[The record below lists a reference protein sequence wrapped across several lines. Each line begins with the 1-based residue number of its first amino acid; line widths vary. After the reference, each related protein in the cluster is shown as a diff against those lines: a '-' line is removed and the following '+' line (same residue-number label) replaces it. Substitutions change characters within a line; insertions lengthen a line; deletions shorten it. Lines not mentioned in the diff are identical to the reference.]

1 MIDDREANSHKE
13 ECRLQTQTRRVKIYG
28 TGTYVPSRKITAE
41 EVDRR
46 LGVPSG
52 WSLKATRV
60 RHRFFAAAEETAS
73 VMGAKAAYA
82 ALASAGLTFGEIDC
96 LVATCGTKEQPL
108 PSSGALIQRA
118 MGQEQSGVPAF
129 DIDSTCLSF
138 VAGLDLMSYLVD
150 AGRYRR
156 VLLVASEVASA
167 GIDWSDKES
176 AALFGDGAAAVVIG
190 PAGPGDGSG
199 IVGASFRTYSK
210 GASYSEVR
218 GGGTGMPA
226 RHYAESEAS
235 DYLFRMHGP
244 HIFKMAA
251 QLLPGFVEELFDR
264 CGGLRMSDLRVV
276 VPHQGSAMAM
286 RLMRRRLGIAEEQM
300 IDITPTTGNT
310 VAASIPT
317 ALHEAI
323 RSGRLRRG
331 DRALLLGTAAGLTL
345 GGLVLD
351 Y

>member
-1 MIDDREANSHKE
+1 M
-13 ECRLQTQTRRVKIYG
+13 QTRNVKIYG
-28 TGTYVPSRKITAE
+28 TGTYVPSATITAE
-41 EVDRR
+41 EMDRR
-46 LGVPSG
+46 LGVADG
-52 WSLKATRV
+52 WSLKATQVRV
-60 RHRFFAAAEETAS
+60 RRFAADGETAS
-73 VMGAKAAYA
+73 FMGAKAAYA
-82 ALASAGLTFGEIDC
+82 ALEAAGLSFADVDC

-118 MGQEQSGVPAF
+118 MGQEESGVPAF
-129 DIDSTCLSF
+129 DIDTTCLSF
-138 VAGLDLMSYLVD
+138 VAGLDMMSYLVD

-190 PAGPGDGSG
+190 SAEPGERSR
-199 IVGASFRTYSK
+199 IVGASFRTYSQ

-218 GGGTGMPA
+218 GGGTAMPA
-226 RHYAESEAS
+226 SLYRKADAS
-235 DYLFRMHGP
+235 SYLFQMNGP
-244 HIFKMAA
+244 AVFKLAA
-251 QLLPGFVEELFDR
+251 QLLPGFVDELFAA
-264 CGGLRMSDLRVV
+264 CGGLRMSELRVV

-286 RLMRRRLGIAEEQM
+286 RLMQRRLGISAEQM
-300 IDITPTTGNT
+300 INITETAGNT
-310 VAASIPT
+310 VAASIPM